1 MASQSVDISN
11 HPDIGGLFHCTKDC
25 PVCITTMFC
34 PCITYGL
41 AMNELI
47 PEGFGKE
54 NHTCRF
60 AAQCLFLC
68 PALPH
73 ITERYAF
80 TNERISGL
88 CSWYFCNPCYLC
100 QLRRVSKF
108 VNKMM
113 KDMLASASAE
123 REIGRGQQ
131 QVSVAEGVEAEEV
144 TAELDSNTNVIT
156 VVVED
161 AAASEEAQR
170 SVNSSEHTPP
180 VIIDALR

>member
-1 MASQSVDISN
+1 
-11 HPDIGGLFHCTKDC
+11 
-25 PVCITTMFC
+25 
-34 PCITYGL
+34 
-41 AMNELI
+41 
-47 PEGFGKE
+47 
-54 NHTCRF
+54 
-60 AAQCLFLC
+60 
-68 PALPH
+68 
-73 ITERYAF
+73 
-80 TNERISGL
+80 
-88 CSWYFCNPCYLC
+88 
-100 QLRRVSKF
+100 
-108 VNKMM
+108 MM